1 LLEHLEKPEN
11 QAKPYPH
18 IALLGFEALNKKS
31 EHTNNI
37 TKMVKLYDT
46 DVAIKLSTPI
56 LSTPIKEFLA
66 WVSTEKFKGKINELD
81 DIAMKMEEDWVRTVE

>member
-1 LLEHLEKPEN
+1 MLEHLEKPEN

-18 IALLGFEALNKKS
+18 IALLGFESLNKKS

-66 WVSTEKFKGKINELD
+66 WVSTERLDGQIDELD
-81 DIAMKMEEDWVRTVE
+81 GLAMKMKEDYVRTVE